1 MIGWLF
7 LALLGGAAALAVR
20 VGGVRGSPLT
30 LVFAAIM
37 LGAAGY
43 ALQGK
48 PGLAGAPVAAVS
60 KAADQ
65 NPPDLLRN
73 AMYGTFN
80 ADSGYVIAAD
90 AMRRSGDERAAVRVL
105 IGGLNRLPQSYI
117 LWTERGGAL
126 DALLSGEN
134 SSFGIDGPLVED
146 DGDLPGDVPLPVA
159 RPRIDRPKVLEPE
172 ADRDPGDPPYDCAA
186 WRDHRP
192 CRYGTAYCLDIPT
205 GPIPTPHVV
214 APYTSRP
221 RDEALRRIVIV

>member
-20 VGGVRGSPLT
+20 VAGVRGSPLT

-60 KAADQ
+60 KATDQ

-117 LWTERGGAL
+117 LWTELGGAL
-126 DALLSGEN
+126 ARYDGDTLSPPARFAFNRALAFGRRQPGVYYGYGLAEIRAGDLDVARRHWRAALAITPPGLSYRSELAARLALLERLIAMRG
-134 SSFGIDGPLVED
+134 
-146 DGDLPGDVPLPVA
+146 
-159 RPRIDRPKVLEPE
+159 
-172 ADRDPGDPPYDCAA
+172 
-186 WRDHRP
+186 
-192 CRYGTAYCLDIPT
+192 
-205 GPIPTPHVV
+205 
-214 APYTSRP
+214 
-221 RDEALRRIVIV
+221 